1 MSHTESRR
9 RGEDALRYRLKGW
22 SYQEIADELGFQHR
36 EGARRAVTR
45 LLAETCRPSVDE
57 AQVESAESLRLVRRG
72 LFGHLEVA
80 NAEGDAETATKVARE
95 IRANLDSAAVRE
107 GLNAAARTEVDVRL
121 DPGAVVGDFFKALLA
136 GERPAVPRLV
146 SQVPIE
152 AEVIE

>member
-9 RGEDALRYRLKGW
+9 RGEDALRYRLQGW

-45 LLAETCRPSVDE
+45 LLTATRRPSLAE

-80 NAEGDAETATKVARE
+80 NAEGDAETATKVARD

-107 GLNAAARTEVDVRL
+107 GLNAAVRTEVSVSI
-121 DPGAVVGDFFKALLA
+121 DPGQIFSQWFAELKA
-136 GERPAVPRLV
+136 GSRPAVPVLSERVL
-146 SQVPIE
+146 E
-152 AEVIE
+152 GEVIA